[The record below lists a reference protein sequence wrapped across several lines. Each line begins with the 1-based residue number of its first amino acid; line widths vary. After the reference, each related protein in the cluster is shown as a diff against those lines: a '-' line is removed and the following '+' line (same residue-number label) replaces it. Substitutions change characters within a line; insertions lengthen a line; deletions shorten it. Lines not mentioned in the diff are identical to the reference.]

1 MVSDP
6 LPAAAS
12 DPLLAA
18 EVSPPGC
25 GGGPSHDIDLT
36 TWWRG
41 ASSSGGGGK
50 GRCWLQRFLQWH
62 LQARLRFLLAGESHR
77 WSLHDSSA
85 RFSCRTMLI
94 FHEFPTGV
102 FCYFPLGLN
111 CCVFRIRFVNQNIL
125 GVYSCP
131 ICALVYVG

>member
-77 WSLHDSSA
+77 KCRIMSHENFQWPRLDVSLPSK
-85 RFSCRTMLI
+85 CMG
-94 FHEFPTGV
+94 E
-102 FCYFPLGLN
+102 GL
-111 CCVFRIRFVNQNIL
+111 Q
-125 GVYSCP
+125 S
-131 ICALVYVG
+131 